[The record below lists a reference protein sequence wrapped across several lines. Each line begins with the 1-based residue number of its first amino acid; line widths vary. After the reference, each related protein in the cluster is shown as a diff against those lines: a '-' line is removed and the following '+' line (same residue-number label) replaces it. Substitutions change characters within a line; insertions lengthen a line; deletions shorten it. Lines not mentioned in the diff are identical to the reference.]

1 MPAAAVIP
9 ALVAYTKF
17 VEVKRLA
24 VECLLKSVD
33 GSRRWASLDALV
45 SFTSFLVLTELFSRL
60 ISTLSLDDIRAFSRD
75 ISTKLSPLTGVA

>member
-24 VECLLKSVD
+24 VECLLKSAD
-33 GSRRWASLDALV
+33 GSRRWVPRCGACVRISY
-45 SFTSFLVLTELFSRL
+45 SRVVFP
-60 ISTLSLDDIRAFSRD
+60 SYQY
-75 ISTKLSPLTGVA
+75 PLAR